1 MMEIEVFQDMRRM
14 GDSLPNLIRHG
25 IINTFIDPDDP
36 KEQER
41 AYQRM
46 YKNKERKE
54 DPERLKEIKR
64 RSQLKQHDKH
74 IADPSWVAKQNKAAI
89 VSYHKYE
96 EKNTKKSRIR
106 YLQNIEKELARFA
119 KYRDNNR
126 EKIRKYGIEYYW
138 KNRDEILRENKT
150 EESKAKR
157 REYAKKWRKAN
168 PDKVR
173 RYQKT
178 PHMIEYNRARS
189 KTEKVRERQK
199 KYQHTEKHR
208 LWVNEYQRLW
218 KKEHLIETRVRAH
231 LVYALK
237 AYANG
242 KKHSSKA
249 YGVDYQAIAIKLG
262 KSPGDGYE
270 VDHIIPVSLFN
281 LNDPAQVKIAFSPDN
296 FQWLPMVENIQKGGK
311 NRPETV
317 KKYAPILY
325 QKLVEITGQP
335 PASSIDD
342 FINNIVQR

>member
-1 MMEIEVFQDMRRM
+1 
-14 GDSLPNLIRHG
+14 
-25 IINTFIDPDDP
+25 
-36 KEQER
+36 
-41 AYQRM
+41 
-46 YKNKERKE
+46 
-54 DPERLKEIKR
+54 
-64 RSQLKQHDKH
+64 
-74 IADPSWVAKQNKAAI
+74 
-89 VSYHKYE
+89 
-96 EKNTKKSRIR
+96 
-106 YLQNIEKELARFA
+106 
-119 KYRDNNR
+119 
-126 EKIRKYGIEYYW
+126 
-138 KNRDEILRENKT
+138 
-150 EESKAKR
+150 
-157 REYAKKWRKAN
+157 
-168 PDKVR
+168 
-173 RYQKT
+173 
-178 PHMIEYNRARS
+178 MIEYNRARS